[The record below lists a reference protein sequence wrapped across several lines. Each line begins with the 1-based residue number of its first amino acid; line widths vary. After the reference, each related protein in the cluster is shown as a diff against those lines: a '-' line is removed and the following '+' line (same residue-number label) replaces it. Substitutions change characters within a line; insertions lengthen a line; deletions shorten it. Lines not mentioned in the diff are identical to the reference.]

1 MHSVAWLEP
10 IHASYCKNKGVT
22 INISLLAKHLAG
34 FHWIRSHSSVFY
46 SKTVFFFNS
55 FAQIQSRGYCP
66 EFYTLISVFLLGG
79 SSYFAR
85 YYRFR
90 SRSTQQ
96 TGLFDRNK
104 EARVSDSVFL
114 FSGHRR
120 EPIRLKEPREH
131 DSTQRASG
139 ILSCFGRFPSWID
152 STQAGSRQRSAP
164 GSAARINRQVGG
176 LWSGLRAGLEG
187 SSQGGWH
194 FFYFHNKGKGRTCV
208 KLMPEDQGSVGN
220 YERRLLPKSF
230 FEARTVEVSPY
241 SKKLK

>member
-10 IHASYCKNKGVT
+10 IHASYSKNKGVT

-46 SKTVFFFNS
+46 SKTIFFFNT
-55 FAQIQSRGYCP
+55 FVQIQSRGYCP

-114 FSGHRR
+114 FSVYRR
-120 EPIRLKEPREH
+120 EPIRLKEPRESCLVLEDFH
-131 DSTQRASG
+131 HGLIQRKLDRASDQRQDQQPG
-139 ILSCFGRFPSWID
+139 
-152 STQAGSRQRSAP
+152 STDRSADF
-164 GSAARINRQVGG
+164 GQGFGQAWRAVARAAGIFFTFTTREKEG
-176 LWSGLRAGLEG
+176 LALNLCQKTREVLGIT
-187 SSQGGWH
+187 
-194 FFYFHNKGKGRTCV
+194 KGDSFQKVSLKR
-208 KLMPEDQGSVGN
+208 
-220 YERRLLPKSF
+220 ER
-230 FEARTVEVSPY
+230 
-241 SKKLK
+241 

>member
-10 IHASYCKNKGVT
+10 IHASYCKNKSVT

-46 SKTVFFFNS
+46 SKTIFFFNT
-55 FAQIQSRGYCP
+55 FVQIQSRGYCP

-120 EPIRLKEPREH
+120 EPIRLKEPRESCLVLEDFH
-131 DSTQRASG
+131 HGLIQRKLDRASDQRQDQQPG
-139 ILSCFGRFPSWID
+139 
-152 STQAGSRQRSAP
+152 STDRSADF
-164 GSAARINRQVGG
+164 GQGFGQAWRAVARAAGI
-176 LWSGLRAGLEG
+176 
-187 SSQGGWH
+187 